1 MENNT
6 VKLWPIVHNNHS
18 WNFESTYDV
27 FPDELG
33 DIFVFDADIG
43 FYLYP
48 FAEIVGFNKQKLFL
62 CYYNMQGPDYVHSP
76 LCKRPRTCDRVESFS
91 RYTRN
96 ESLSLTL
103 ITPFNMVFSIL
114 LHGEPVIPLRL
125 RAMCQNSSI

>member
-18 WNFESTYDV
+18 WNSESTYDV

-48 FAEIVGFNKQKLFL
+48 FAEIVGFNKQKLFF
-62 CYYNMQGPDYVHSP
+62 M
-76 LCKRPRTCDRVESFS
+76 
-91 RYTRN
+91 
-96 ESLSLTL
+96 
-103 ITPFNMVFSIL
+103 L
-114 LHGEPVIPLRL
+114 LQYA
-125 RAMCQNSSI
+125 RA